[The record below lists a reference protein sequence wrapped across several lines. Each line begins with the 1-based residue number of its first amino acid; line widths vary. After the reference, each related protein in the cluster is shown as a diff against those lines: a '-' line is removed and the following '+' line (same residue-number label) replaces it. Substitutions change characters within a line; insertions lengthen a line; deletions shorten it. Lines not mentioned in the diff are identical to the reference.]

1 MALEK
6 ALESYIGIFVKRPTI
21 LLVLAGL
28 FILPSCLHADTAPD
42 KFTTFFVGRLKYA
55 NNDGNDCGS
64 VAEELGHLLSRA
76 STITVQDEKKI
87 RLADDD
93 SLFETPFLF
102 MDGHD
107 DFVLSDTEL
116 GNLRRY
122 FAHGGFM
129 LASGC
134 CSTPGFP
141 IAWRREMNRVFPG
154 EVVQKIP
161 YDHLIYHSFYN
172 IDHVE
177 NLENHQDVLLDGLY
191 HDGQLV
197 AVMCQDGLVC
207 SFAMGNE
214 CNKGHGID
222 PEEARK
228 LALNIA
234 VYSLTH

>member
-1 MALEK
+1 VARRFPFLAL
-6 ALESYIGIFVKRPTI
+6 AAFLAFPTWTM
-21 LLVLAGL
+21 
-28 FILPSCLHADTAPD
+28 ADTAPD

-55 NNDGNDCGS
+55 NNDGDTCGN
-64 VAEELGHLLSRA
+64 VARELGHLLSRA

-122 FAHGGFM
+122 FSHGGFM

-134 CSTPGFP
+134 CSTTGFP

-154 EVVQKIP
+154 ESVQKIP
-161 YDHLIYHSFYN
+161 YTHLIYHSFYN
-172 IDHVE
+172 IDHVR
-177 NLENHQDVLLDGLY
+177 NLATNQDVLLDGLF
-191 HDGQLV
+191 HNGELV

-214 CNKGHGID
+214 CNKGQGVD
-222 PEEARK
+222 PEDARK
-228 LALNIA
+228 VALNVA

>member
-1 MALEK
+1 M
-6 ALESYIGIFVKRPTI
+6 KRAAF
-21 LLVLAGL
+21 LLVLIAL
-28 FILPSCLHADTAPD
+28 MAWPFPLSADTAPD
-42 KFTTFFVGRLKYA
+42 KFTTFFVGRLKFA
-55 NNDGNDCGS
+55 NNAGTDCGS

-87 RLADDD
+87 SLASDD

-116 GNLRRY
+116 ANLRRY
-122 FAHGGFM
+122 FAHGGFL

-134 CSTPGFP
+134 CSSPGFP

-154 EVVQKIP
+154 ESVRKIP
-161 YDHLIYHSFYN
+161 YDHLIYHTFYN
-172 IDHVE
+172 IEHLP
-177 NLENHQDVLLDGLY
+177 NLETHQDILLDGLF
-191 HDGQLV
+191 HNGELV

-214 CNKGHGID
+214 CNAGHGID
-222 PEEARK
+222 PDSARK

>member
-6 ALESYIGIFVKRPTI
+6 ALESYIAVSVKCPVFI
-21 LLVLAGL
+21 LVLVGL
-28 FILPSCLHADTAPD
+28 LISYFPLQADTAPD
-42 KFTTFFVGRLKYA
+42 KFTTFFVGRLKYS
-55 NNDGNDCGS
+55 NDSGNTCGK

-93 SLFETPFLF
+93 TLFETPFLF

-107 DFVLSDTEL
+107 DFVLSDIEL

-141 IAWRREMNRVFPG
+141 IAWRREMNRVYPG
-154 EVVQKIP
+154 ESVKKIP

-172 IDHVE
+172 IDHVQ
-177 NLENHQDVLLDGLY
+177 NLANHQDVLLDGLY
-191 HDGQLV
+191 HDGELV

-207 SFAMGNE
+207 SFSMGNE
-214 CNKGHGID
+214 CNKGQGID

>member
-1 MALEK
+1 
-6 ALESYIGIFVKRPTI
+6 VKWPTFI
-21 LLVLAGL
+21 LVLAAFL
-28 FILPSCLHADTAPD
+28 FLPPLILADTAPD
-42 KFTTFFVGRLKYA
+42 KFTTFFVGRLKFA

-87 RLADDD
+87 RLAGDD

-122 FAHGGFM
+122 FGHGGFM

-134 CSTPGFP
+134 CSSPGFP
-141 IAWRREMNRVFPG
+141 IAWRREMNRLFPG
-154 EVVQKIP
+154 ETIQKIP
-161 YDHLIYHSFYN
+161 YAHLIYHSFYN
-172 IDHVE
+172 IEHVE
-177 NLENHQDVLLDGLY
+177 NLATHQDVLLDGLY
-191 HDGQLV
+191 HNGELV

-214 CNKGHGID
+214 CNKGQGID
-222 PEEARK
+222 PDEARK

>member
-1 MALEK
+1 MARRLPLL
-6 ALESYIGIFVKRPTI
+6 ALAAFLAFPTRI
-21 LLVLAGL
+21 L
-28 FILPSCLHADTAPD
+28 ADTAPD

-55 NNDGNDCGS
+55 NNDGDTCGN
-64 VAEELGHLLSRA
+64 VARELGHLLSRA

-107 DFVLSDTEL
+107 EL

-122 FAHGGFM
+122 FSHGGFM

-154 EVVQKIP
+154 ESVQKIP
-161 YDHLIYHSFYN
+161 YTHLIYHSFYN
-172 IDHVE
+172 IDHIR
-177 NLENHQDVLLDGLY
+177 NLATHQDVLLDGLY
-191 HDGQLV
+191 HDGELV

-214 CNKGHGID
+214 CNTGRGVD
-222 PEEARK
+222 PEDARK
-228 LALNIA
+228 VALNIA

>member
-1 MALEK
+1 MKLAAFLLALAALMAW
-6 ALESYIGIFVKRPTI
+6 P
-21 LLVLAGL
+21 
-28 FILPSCLHADTAPD
+28 LPLSADTAPD
-42 KFTTFFVGRLKYA
+42 KFTTFFVGRLKFA
-55 NNDGNDCGS
+55 NNAGTDCGS

-76 STITVQDEKKI
+76 STITVQNEKKI
-87 RLADDD
+87 SLANDD

-107 DFVLSDTEL
+107 DFILSDTEIS
-116 GNLRRY
+116 NLRRY

-134 CSTPGFP
+134 CSSPGFP

-154 EVVQKIP
+154 ETVQKIP

-172 IDHVE
+172 IEHLH
-177 NLENHQDVLLDGLY
+177 NLDTHQDILLDGLF

-214 CNKGHGID
+214 CNSGHGLD
-222 PEEARK
+222 PNDGRK
-228 LALNIA
+228 VALNIA